1 MSRRMFRI
9 MLRHQRIDELIRR
22 EQRHR
27 APDVFKLMRLKK
39 LKLKAKDMLRRMVTK
54 PSRAG

>member
-1 MSRRMFRI
+1 MPRRLFRM

-22 EQRHR
+22 EQRRR

-39 LKLKAKDMLRRMVTK
+39 LKLRIKDMIHRFVLQ